1 MDFINWYWDQRVY
14 TFSGNTTNVSEDCL
28 CRLVIKDNVGIN
40 CWNVFVFNNSCF
52 FKDIYRKER
61 YSGSEVIQYIKD
73 QPNIFSIE
81 CCPFFKTILQSIE
94 TKGWVDIEN
103 DYYQLLKVGMDSP
116 GCNYT
121 ISELNEQFAFLQ
133 EKLIE
138 YLHTIETDNVR
149 NDLQNAIIDFFDP
162 ADFSTE
168 GKKKALDNI
177 GLDISSLADVEYN
190 YGERDKLI
198 PKRIMLLSFNYT
210 KTAKMYGNFN
220 ITHNYIHGELEKPE
234 NIIFGYGDELDKS

>member
-1 MDFINWYWDQRVY
+1 M
-14 TFSGNTTNVSEDCL
+14 
-28 CRLVIKDNVGIN
+28 
-40 CWNVFVFNNSCF
+40 
-52 FKDIYRKER
+52 
-61 YSGSEVIQYIKD
+61 
-73 QPNIFSIE
+73 
-81 CCPFFKTILQSIE
+81 
-94 TKGWVDIEN
+94 DIEN

-168 GKKKALDNI
+168 GKRKLWITLGWIYPALQMLNTI
-177 GLDISSLADVEYN
+177 MENAINLSLNV
-190 YGERDKLI
+190 
-198 PKRIMLLSFNYT
+198 SCC
-210 KTAKMYGNFN
+210 
-220 ITHNYIHGELEKPE
+220 
-234 NIIFGYGDELDKS
+234 

>member
-1 MDFINWYWDQRVY
+1 MNRLVIIGNGFDMAHGFKTSYMDFINWYWDQRVY

-138 YLHTIETDNVR
+138 YLHTIETDN
-149 NDLQNAIIDFFDP
+149 
-162 ADFSTE
+162 
-168 GKKKALDNI
+168 
-177 GLDISSLADVEYN
+177 
-190 YGERDKLI
+190 
-198 PKRIMLLSFNYT
+198 
-210 KTAKMYGNFN
+210 
-220 ITHNYIHGELEKPE
+220 
-234 NIIFGYGDELDKS
+234 

>member
-1 MDFINWYWDQRVY
+1 MGPTSVY
-14 TFSGNTTNVSEDCL
+14 FSGNTTNVSEDCL

-52 FKDIYRKER
+52 LRISIVKKDTQEAKLFSISRTNQ
-61 YSGSEVIQYIKD
+61 I
-73 QPNIFSIE
+73 IFSIE

-168 GKKKALDNI
+168 GKKKALDSI
-177 GLDISSLADVEYN
+177 GLNIPALQMLNTIMENAINLSLNV
-190 YGERDKLI
+190 
-198 PKRIMLLSFNYT
+198 SCC
-210 KTAKMYGNFN
+210 
-220 ITHNYIHGELEKPE
+220 
-234 NIIFGYGDELDKS
+234 

>member
-1 MDFINWYWDQRVY
+1 M
-14 TFSGNTTNVSEDCL
+14 L
-28 CRLVIKDNVGIN
+28 
-40 CWNVFVFNNSCF
+40 
-52 FKDIYRKER
+52 
-61 YSGSEVIQYIKD
+61 
-73 QPNIFSIE
+73 
-81 CCPFFKTILQSIE
+81 PFFKTILQSIE

-168 GKKKALDNI
+168 GK
-177 GLDISSLADVEYN
+177 
-190 YGERDKLI
+190 RKLW
-198 PKRIMLLSFNYT
+198 
-210 KTAKMYGNFN
+210 
-220 ITHNYIHGELEKPE
+220 ITLG
-234 NIIFGYGDELDKS
+234 